1 MPRVLFEPTM
11 PKVYNG
17 DVESSDFVRF
27 KRIAMLHAYEA
38 KLDKQDFPGKKRAE
52 TPKIPTLSPMRSCPE
67 LKFNHSQGYIMGGKN
82 QSPPRRRELTQW
94 WKKAPTKAGEAANNC
109 QKKLSEVEN
118 FTGIYKHR
126 FLDHGVSLGMNYD
139 LPEESLKLLRTTFR
153 SDVNIPARSLDFA
166 SEVNWR
172 LSLRPS

>member
-1 MPRVLFEPTM
+1 MPRNLFEPTM

-17 DVESSDFVRF
+17 DVESHEFVRI
-27 KRIAMLHAYEA
+27 KRQAMLQAYE
-38 KLDKQDFPGKKRAE
+38 KKIVNPGKKRAE

-67 LKFNHSQGYIMGGKN
+67 LKYNHSQGYIMGSKN
-82 QSPPRRRELTQW
+82 QSPPRRKDLNQW
-94 WKKAPTKAGEAANNC
+94 WKKAPTQAGEAANTC

-126 FLDHGVSLGMNYD
+126 FVDQGVSLGMNYD

-166 SEVNWR
+166 SEINWR
-172 LSLRPS
+172 LSLRPN

>member
-1 MPRVLFEPTM
+1 MPRILFEPTL
-11 PKVYNG
+11 PRVYQG
-17 DVESSDFVRF
+17 DVTTNEFVKDKRKSMLKAYVNKLELNYPSQ
-27 KRIAMLHAYEA
+27 KRI
-38 KLDKQDFPGKKRAE
+38 Q

-82 QSPPRRRELTQW
+82 QSPPRKRDLEQW
-94 WKKAPTKAGEAANNC
+94 WKKEPTKAGEAANEC
-109 QKKLSEVEN
+109 QKRISELEN

-126 FLDHGVSLGMNYD
+126 FTDHGVSLGMNYD

-153 SDVNIPARSLDFA
+153 HESSIPARSNDFA

-172 LSLRPS
+172 LSLRPT